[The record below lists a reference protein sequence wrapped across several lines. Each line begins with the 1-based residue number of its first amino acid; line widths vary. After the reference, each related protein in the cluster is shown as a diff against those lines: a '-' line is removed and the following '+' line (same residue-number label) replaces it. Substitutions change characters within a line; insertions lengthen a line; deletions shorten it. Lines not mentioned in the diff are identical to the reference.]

1 MTHGK
6 VSRIV
11 VRLLRPFHYHSKAD
25 EASAVGPR
33 GSIAL
38 SLTNTSSTCSTASSA
53 SRSSSGFRRV
63 TAVRVFTLKSDGNGI
78 PHTVMMPPAF
88 FRQMRALVEQ
98 TLALTTGSQMRASCK
113 GHEPSISRGSIRSR
127 GDFSTK
133 TLDKLV
139 AILTE
144 DDADGF
150 STSISRRSAKPVPLE
165 TAAKAMLQLW
175 KCCMQILEMLVDGAT
190 PEPSLRHTI
199 VQSKDVAIAAA
210 NEKRRQLEQAALT
223 LLVLVIR
230 RQEFDALLVAVINGG
245 CKYHKPTEGM
255 IRLASRLSRNSRR
268 SRHGSATVNSGNRSM
283 QYVTS
288 TRQSWKDKRGQDH
301 NVRLCDSVH
310 RFLELHLSTLQYAFG
325 TVHGPID
332 CSGSNTEFDPF
343 DQHQELLS
351 ALVATSYMR
360 VPRLRSRILDNL
372 SNLLPSSAFNST
384 NSASRSSCGRGRSLL
399 EDNLRLT
406 PYNWHESMYPQC
418 QNLLAIVNREE
429 CWAPAAQMLNQLMVG
444 SDGFMLVLAQIFE
457 QLIGQQVLGCTDWMG
472 IPGAEVLKEATLE
485 IAKSLFYTELQQ
497 REPKW
502 QDDAEEKV
510 DKKTTLASEKDV
522 LPFRDSFSLMD
533 GSLEEINTPTA
544 YFAAQ
549 VTSMMNENEGFIHE
563 YLMAILRSTN
573 YMLPHHV
580 TLCLQYME
588 KLMLEFP
595 VFFASEPA
603 ILSIATMDT
612 SIPHNQPQQRHLC
625 ADVVTLHYVFS
636 SLLDS
641 EHFEILK
648 ATELFLLRNFMGFSV
663 SLHLQ
668 LTDLFA
674 LHLRRL
680 FVHWNRDVRYCFY
693 HILLYL
699 TYSGNRLV
707 LGAKSDEVLMGSK
720 ASRLFDI
727 PGLVRTGD
735 TANWDAF
742 DTPLM
747 DIITRYLQI
756 TKCRPRA
763 NQPPTWVDTVPED
776 MVLRA
781 VNEYKT
787 YVMTYF
793 TYAQQ
798 ISMHQRVPSP
808 IFSVKTGEN
817 APASDS
823 PRTVTVLA

>member
-1 MTHGK
+1 M
-6 VSRIV
+6 
-11 VRLLRPFHYHSKAD
+11 
-25 EASAVGPR
+25 
-33 GSIAL
+33 
-38 SLTNTSSTCSTASSA
+38 
-53 SRSSSGFRRV
+53 
-63 TAVRVFTLKSDGNGI
+63 AVRIFTLKSDGNGI

-88 FRQMRALVEQ
+88 FRQMRALEEQ

-113 GHEPSISRGSIRSR
+113 GRDPSISRGSIRSR
-127 GDFSTK
+127 GVFSTK

-139 AILTE
+139 VILTE
-144 DDADGF
+144 EDADGF
-150 STSISRRSAKPVPLE
+150 PTSIGRRSAKPVPLE
-165 TAAKAMLQLW
+165 AAAKAMLQLW

-199 VQSKDVAIAAA
+199 AQSKDVVIAAA
-210 NEKRRQLEQAALT
+210 NEKRRQLEQTTLT

-230 RQEFDALLVAVINGG
+230 RQEFDALLVAVSHGG
-245 CKYHKPTEGM
+245 CKYHTPTEGM
-255 IRLASRLSRNSRR
+255 IRLTSRLSGNSRR
-268 SRHGSATVNSGNRSM
+268 SRHGSAIVNSGNRSM

-288 TRQSWKDKRGQDH
+288 MRQSRKDKRGQDR

-325 TVHGPID
+325 TVHGPMD
-332 CSGSNTEFDPF
+332 CSGSNTEYDPF

-372 SNLLPSSAFNST
+372 SNMLPSSAGNST
-384 NSASRSSCGRGRSLL
+384 NSASLSSGNSRGRGRSMF
-399 EDNLRLT
+399 EEKLRLT
-406 PYNWHESMYPQC
+406 PFNWHHSMYPQC
-418 QNLLAIVNREE
+418 QNLLTIVNREE
-429 CWAPAAQMLNQLMVG
+429 CWAPAAQMLNQLMVD
-444 SDGFMLVLAQIFE
+444 SDGCMLVLAQIFE
-457 QLIGQQVLGCTDWMG
+457 QLIGQQVLGRTDWMSL
-472 IPGAEVLKEATLE
+472 PGAEVFKEATLE
-485 IAKSLFYTELQQ
+485 ITKSLFHTELQQ

-510 DKKTTLASEKDV
+510 VNKTASAREKDV

-533 GSLEEINTPTA
+533 GGLEEINTPTA

-549 VTSMMNENEGFIHE
+549 LTSMMNENEGFIHE

-595 VFFASEPA
+595 LFFASEPA
-603 ILSIATMDT
+603 AQTIATMDT

-625 ADVVTLHYVFS
+625 ADVVTLRYVFS

-648 ATELFLLRNFMGFSV
+648 ATELFILRNFMGFSV
-663 SLHLQ
+663 SLQLQ
-668 LTDLFA
+668 LMDLFA
-674 LHLRRL
+674 LHLKRL

-699 TYSGNRLV
+699 TFSGNRLV

-727 PGLVRTGD
+727 PGLVRIGD
-735 TANWDAF
+735 IASWDAF

-747 DIITRYLQI
+747 EIITRYLQI
-756 TKCRPRA
+756 TKRRPRA
-763 NQPPTWVDTVPED
+763 NQPPTWVDTVPES

-787 YVMTYF
+787 HVITYF
-793 TYAQQ
+793 AYAQQ
-798 ISMHQRVPSP
+798 ISMHQRVPTP